1 MLLTKKPIYLSTGM
15 SNYSEIDSAVN
26 KIKNSG
32 NELCLFQCTSM
43 YPTNSSK
50 WGLNVLED
58 FKNKYKCMVGFSD
71 HSGDIYASLAA
82 ISMGAEIVEVHIVF
96 DKNMFGPDT
105 SSSINPGQLEQLVIG
120 QKEIK
125 NALKNP
131 VDKNSI
137 SDELID
143 MKKLFGKS
151 IFLSKNVKKGDEI
164 SEKNIIFKKP
174 GVGILLSEWE
184 SIRGSLIKI

>member
-1 MLLTKKPIYLSTGM
+1 
-15 SNYSEIDSAVN
+15 
-26 KIKNSG
+26 
-32 NELCLFQCTSM
+32 
-43 YPTNSSK
+43 
-50 WGLNVLED
+50 
-58 FKNKYKCMVGFSD
+58 MVGFSD

-164 SEKNIIFKKP
+164 SEKI
-174 GVGILLSEWE
+174 
-184 SIRGSLIKI
+184 